1 MITGVQMDEVLLSV
15 LSVNSGCDVDTQ
27 IHLVRVNQS
36 SEFWKSLQG
45 YNCILECKKHQSFNT
60 IFISH

>member
-27 IHLVRVNQS
+27 VHLVRVNQS
-36 SEFWKSLQG
+36 SEF
-45 YNCILECKKHQSFNT
+45 
-60 IFISH
+60 